1 MPLLYRAT
9 LSSLSI
15 ARATSLD
22 KALLDHLEALSIRG
36 YFLVYGVRETRWSRI
51 RRFFLY
57 DWPAAVRS
65 VWKETIIISLIIL
78 LGAMTSYSLVASNP
92 EWYYNFVG
100 EDMAGG
106 RDPRATA
113 EYLQSTLGTARPAS
127 EGESGLHVFATYLFT
142 HNSRVSIMSFA
153 LGFAF
158 GVPTMMLEYYQ
169 GIGLGAMMAVF
180 SSKGL
185 GFDFGGWLFI
195 DGTTELFAAALS
207 GAAGLRIG
215 EGRLSRRAQPVT
227 GGGGGRTHRGQGD
240 DRGHIDA
247 VHGRT
252 ARRVRAPVDHRHDAA
267 LWHRHA
273 DAAVLDRLSLH
284 PAARGCD
291 MSAAAAKANAKS
303 RSARAKKIRQFITP
317 EGVDLELRI
326 ASSGLRF
333 GALLVDL
340 ILIVLALFLF
350 SLVMLWIGFASQ
362 SDITMVVWMLGAFL
376 LRTFWFIGFELGSR
390 AATPGKRLM
399 GIRVVARDGGRL
411 TADAV
416 VARNLIREL
425 ELFLPLMMLGV
436 GAAEDAVSGWT
447 MAAGVLW
454 SLTLSLFLLFNRDRM
469 RMGDLIAGTW
479 VVMAQR
485 VKLDADIATGTAGD
499 AMLFSEA
506 ELAVYGIF
514 ELQELE
520 RVLRGKDARAM
531 REVADT
537 IRAKIGRP
545 VAEEDDVF
553 LLSYYRQLKARLER
567 KLLFGKRREDKY
579 ASD

>member
-1 MPLLYRAT
+1 
-9 LSSLSI
+9 
-15 ARATSLD
+15 
-22 KALLDHLEALSIRG
+22 
-36 YFLVYGVRETRWSRI
+36 
-51 RRFFLY
+51 
-57 DWPAAVRS
+57 
-65 VWKETIIISLIIL
+65 
-78 LGAMTSYSLVASNP
+78 
-92 EWYYNFVG
+92 
-100 EDMAGG
+100 
-106 RDPRATA
+106 
-113 EYLQSTLGTARPAS
+113 
-127 EGESGLHVFATYLFT
+127 
-142 HNSRVSIMSFA
+142 
-153 LGFAF
+153 
-158 GVPTMMLEYYQ
+158 
-169 GIGLGAMMAVF
+169 
-180 SSKGL
+180 
-185 GFDFGGWLFI
+185 
-195 DGTTELFAAALS
+195 
-207 GAAGLRIG
+207 
-215 EGRLSRRAQPVT
+215 
-227 GGGGGRTHRGQGD
+227 
-240 DRGHIDA
+240 
-247 VHGRT
+247 
-252 ARRVRAPVDHRHDAA
+252 
-267 LWHRHA
+267 
-273 DAAVLDRLSLH
+273 
-284 PAARGCD
+284 
-291 MSAAAAKANAKS
+291 MSAAAAQANAKS
-303 RSARAKKIRQFITP
+303 RGARAKKMRQFITP

-340 ILIVLALFLF
+340 ILMVLVLFLF
-350 SLVMLWIGFASQ
+350 SLAMLWIGVASQ
-362 SDITMVVWMLGAFL
+362 SDVTMVVWMLGAFL
-376 LRTFWFIGFELGSR
+376 LRTFWFIGFELGAR
-390 AATPGKRLM
+390 AATPGKRMM

-425 ELFLPLMMLGV
+425 ELFLPLMMLGA
-436 GAAEDAVSGWT
+436 GAAEDMVSGWT

-485 VKLDADIATGTAGD
+485 VKLDADIATGTAGE
-499 AMLFSEA
+499 AMTFSEG

-520 RVLRGKDARAM
+520 RVLRGNDARAM